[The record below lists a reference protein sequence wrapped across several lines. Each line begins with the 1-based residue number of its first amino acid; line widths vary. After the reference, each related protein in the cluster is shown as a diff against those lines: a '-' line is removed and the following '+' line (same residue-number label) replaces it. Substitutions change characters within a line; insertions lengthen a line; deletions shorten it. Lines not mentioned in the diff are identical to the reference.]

1 MRKPFIWMAVVL
13 LVVGAAALVADVGT
27 SVLWFA
33 FITIG
38 LAMVA
43 IEQVVGNE

>member
-1 MRKPFIWMAVVL
+1 MKPFIWMALVL
-13 LVVGAAALVADVGT
+13 MVIGAAALVADVGA

-38 LAMVA
+38 VAMVA
-43 IEQVVGNE
+43 IDQAVGNE